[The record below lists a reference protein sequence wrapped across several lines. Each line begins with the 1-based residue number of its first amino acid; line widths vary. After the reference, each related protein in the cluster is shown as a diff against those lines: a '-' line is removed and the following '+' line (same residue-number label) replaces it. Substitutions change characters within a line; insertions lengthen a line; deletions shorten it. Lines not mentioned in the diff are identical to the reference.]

1 MATLGTVR
9 DWTDDEGW
17 GVIDSSATPGGCW
30 THFSHL
36 AVPGYHTLRAGQ
48 VVEMEWETP
57 GQDGYP
63 YRAVRVWPQGHE
75 PADARPDMEG
85 GLSSGHG
92 EAVSTTVA
100 VDTASVGRMAR
111 W

>member
-36 AVPGYHTLRAGQ
+36 AVPGYRTLRAGQ

-57 GQDGYP
+57 N
-63 YRAVRVWPQGHE
+63 
-75 PADARPDMEG
+75 AREMRLFSGFSGACSDLLVVYG
-85 GLSSGHG
+85 G
-92 EAVSTTVA
+92 
-100 VDTASVGRMAR
+100 
-111 W
+111 

>member
-36 AVPGYHTLRAGQ
+36 AVPGYRTLRAGQ

-75 PADARPDMEG
+75 PADARPNKERSGAYSSTLTITWDEDPPPG
-85 GLSSGHG
+85 QGLG
-92 EAVSTTVA
+92 
-100 VDTASVGRMAR
+100 
-111 W
+111 